1 MTPLQQKHLDAIEN
15 DINVGSFEEVE
26 DIKRASLQCTRITIE
41 EKIELLKSIPIYAV
55 AKTRIIDVIESKIEF
70 YQNEL
75 KQLENDTTPKIRKRN
90 S

>member
-41 EKIELLKSIPIYAV
+41 EKIELLDKLIHHNAIQGVAFDAV
-55 AKTRIIDVIESKIEF
+55 KNLKTELT
-70 YQNEL
+70 NEL
-75 KQLENDTTPKIRKRN
+75 KQL
-90 S
+90 